1 MKTILVTGTSSGIGN
16 QICIQAAAMNFRVI
30 SVSRNIEPLKDLG
43 GIESFKLDIT
53 DKDSVDDFV
62 TNLKNRKIK
71 IDILINNAG
80 YLVSELFSETT
91 YDSFKKTF
99 DVNVFGLAE
108 ITRSLIPVI
117 NKDGHVI
124 NISSIG
130 GVNGSKK
137 FPGLSAYSSSK
148 AAVIALTEVLAEEY
162 QDGPSFN
169 VLALGAVQTKML
181 KEAFPDYSAD
191 TKPGDMAKYILNFA
205 INGNVDLINEHQ
217 EALGKV
223 NSSQNET
230 NKFQPVFIKDPTY
243 PKIARKF
250 NRNGYRHGGIRIVGN
265 SGVSY
270 QSISDYRE
278 KTDEKP
284 IEDAIGTIKKLE
296 L

>member
-1 MKTILVTGTSSGIGN
+1 MKTIIVTGTSSGIGN
-16 QICIQAAAMNFRVI
+16 QICIQAAAMNFHVI
-30 SVSRNIEPLKDLG
+30 SVSRNVEPLKDLD

-53 DKDSVDDFV
+53 DKDSVGEFV

-80 YLVSELFSETT
+80 YLVSELFGEST

-108 ITRSLIPVI
+108 ITRSLIPII

-130 GVNGSKK
+130 GVNSSKK

-181 KEAFPDYSAD
+181 KEAFPDYNAN
-191 TKPGDMAKYILNFA
+191 TKPRDMAKYILNFA
-205 INGNVDLINEHQ
+205 VNGNKLFNGKLIS
-217 EALGKV
+217 V
-223 NSSQNET
+223 SNSN
-230 NKFQPVFIKDPTY
+230 P
-243 PKIARKF
+243 
-250 NRNGYRHGGIRIVGN
+250 
-265 SGVSY
+265 
-270 QSISDYRE
+270 
-278 KTDEKP
+278 
-284 IEDAIGTIKKLE
+284 
-296 L
+296 

>member
-1 MKTILVTGTSSGIGN
+1 MKTIIVTGTSSGIGN
-16 QICIQAAAMNFRVI
+16 QICIQAAAMNFHVI
-30 SVSRNIEPLKDLG
+30 SVSRNIEPLKGLD

-53 DKDSVDDFV
+53 DKDSVEEFV
-62 TNLKNRKIK
+62 INLKNRKIK

-80 YLVSELFSETT
+80 YLVSELFGETT

-108 ITRSLIPVI
+108 ITRSLIPII

-181 KEAFPDYSAD
+181 KEAFPDYNAD
-191 TKPGDMAKYILNFA
+191 TKPEDMAKYILNFA
-205 INGNVDLINEHQ
+205 VNGNKLFNGKLIS
-217 EALGKV
+217 V
-223 NSSQNET
+223 SNSN
-230 NKFQPVFIKDPTY
+230 P
-243 PKIARKF
+243 
-250 NRNGYRHGGIRIVGN
+250 
-265 SGVSY
+265 
-270 QSISDYRE
+270 
-278 KTDEKP
+278 
-284 IEDAIGTIKKLE
+284 
-296 L
+296 